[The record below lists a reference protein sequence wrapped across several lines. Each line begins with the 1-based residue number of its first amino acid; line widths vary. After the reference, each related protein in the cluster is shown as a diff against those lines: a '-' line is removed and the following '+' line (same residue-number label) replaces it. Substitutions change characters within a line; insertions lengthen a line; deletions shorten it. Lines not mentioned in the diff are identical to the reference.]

1 MPSIMKKVA
10 AGIALTSTIVKPVA
24 ACNVVTV
31 GRVQLGIDGLSQKCC
46 DGVKPKLDN
55 VVATKGKGKGKEE
68 AMMAFVESCCDEGDQ
83 HVLATLAP
91 EEPPDASD
99 NLQMVCSK
107 GKGKGKGEF
116 VGGPSRSE

>member
-1 MPSIMKKVA
+1 MKKVA

-68 AMMAFVESCCDEGDQ
+68 AMMAFVENCCDEGDQ

-91 EEPPDASD
+91 EEPPDA
-99 NLQMVCSK
+99 
-107 GKGKGKGEF
+107 
-116 VGGPSRSE
+116 PITSRWFARRVRARARASSWADRAGANRLAS